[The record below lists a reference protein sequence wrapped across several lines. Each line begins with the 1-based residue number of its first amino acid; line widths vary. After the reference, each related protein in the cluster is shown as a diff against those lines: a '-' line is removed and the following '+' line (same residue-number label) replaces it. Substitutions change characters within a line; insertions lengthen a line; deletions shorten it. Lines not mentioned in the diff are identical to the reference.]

1 VFGPTGAKLNV
12 VTWNHCTGSFEWN
25 AATGRLFQGTGHSPY
40 DIEWAAYDSLGRVV
54 AKREAPTHGVL
65 RSSTM
70 LRVNPAGTL
79 LVTGAG
85 EVLDASALTVLRSL
99 PQRPVDIA
107 WVGDGAYF
115 AEGSVVTQMDSAFA
129 PGRTRTFDGNVE
141 KLIADGRVI
150 VVAHASPGGDRIEPM
165 SDSADPD
172 IEIGVTSS
180 IFGGAENTEVE
191 VVVANLDAT
200 RAIAYT
206 LQATLPSGLSFG
218 AWRCESGNGATCPA
232 ASGSG
237 LPAGSNLP
245 ARGFLRYM
253 IAVSGTVAGGSL
265 PAAVEFRAVAAADT
279 HATNNTATLRI
290 ERETPIFSN
299 SFE

>member
-1 VFGPTGAKLNV
+1 
-12 VTWNHCTGSFEWN
+12 
-25 AATGRLFQGTGHSPY
+25 
-40 DIEWAAYDSLGRVV
+40 
-54 AKREAPTHGVL
+54 
-65 RSSTM
+65 
-70 LRVNPAGTL
+70 
-79 LVTGAG
+79 
-85 EVLDASALTVLRSL
+85 
-99 PQRPVDIA
+99 VDIA